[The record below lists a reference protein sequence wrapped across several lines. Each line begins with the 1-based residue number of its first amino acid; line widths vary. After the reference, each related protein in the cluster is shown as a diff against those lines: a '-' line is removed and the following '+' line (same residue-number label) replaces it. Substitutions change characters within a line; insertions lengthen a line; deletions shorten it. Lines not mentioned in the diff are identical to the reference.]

1 MATQTN
7 YPSYLPEDFKGL
19 PSLPDGNRRI
29 YFRQNNDGSKT
40 LVGEII
46 PKSRIVIRYPQGS
59 TIDII
64 PPDSV
69 GSGEIKDGSIQSED
83 LASEI
88 ITTPQEARDIVAAAI
103 AREAGE

>member
-1 MATQTN
+1 MATQSN

-29 YFRQNNDGSKT
+29 YFRPNDDGSKT

-46 PKSRIVIRYPQGS
+46 PKSRIVIRYPAGS

-69 GSGEIKDGSIQSED
+69 GSEQIENESVEMED
-83 LASEI
+83 LSPRVKEQMADRVS
-88 ITTPQEARDIVAAAI
+88 QQDLDNFQV
-103 AREAGE
+103 

>member
-29 YFRQNNDGSKT
+29 YFRPNDDGSKT

-46 PKSRIVIRYPQGS
+46 PKSRIVIRYPAGS

-64 PPDSV
+64 PADSV
-69 GSGEIKDGSIQSED
+69 GSEQIENESVEMED
-83 LASEI
+83 LSPRVKEQMADRVSQ
-88 ITTPQEARDIVAAAI
+88 QELDNFQV
-103 AREAGE
+103 

>member
-29 YFRQNNDGSKT
+29 YFRPNDDGSKT

-46 PKSRIVIRYPQGS
+46 PKSRIVIRYPAGS

-64 PPDSV
+64 PADSV
-69 GSGEIKDGSIQSED
+69 GSEQIENESVEMED
-83 LASEI
+83 LSPRVKEQMADRVS
-88 ITTPQEARDIVAAAI
+88 QQDLDNFQV
-103 AREAGE
+103 

>member
-29 YFRQNNDGSKT
+29 YFRPNDDGSKT

-46 PKSRIVIRYPQGS
+46 PKSRIVIRYPAGS

-69 GSGEIKDGSIQSED
+69 GSEQIENESVEMED
-83 LASEI
+83 LSPRVKEQMADRVSQ
-88 ITTPQEARDIVAAAI
+88 QELDNFQV
-103 AREAGE
+103 

>member
-1 MATQTN
+1 MATQKN

-29 YFRQNNDGSKT
+29 YFRPNDDGSKT

-46 PKSRIVIRYPQGS
+46 PKSRIVIRYPAGS

-64 PPDSV
+64 PADSV
-69 GSGEIKDGSIQSED
+69 GSEQIENESVEMED
-83 LASEI
+83 LSPRVKEQMADRVS
-88 ITTPQEARDIVAAAI
+88 QQDLDNFQV
-103 AREAGE
+103 

>member
-29 YFRQNNDGSKT
+29 YFRPNDDGSKT

-46 PKSRIVIRYPQGS
+46 PKSRIVIRYPAGS

-69 GSGEIKDGSIQSED
+69 GSEQIEDESVEMED
-83 LASEI
+83 LSPRVKEQMADRVSQ
-88 ITTPQEARDIVAAAI
+88 QELDNFQV
-103 AREAGE
+103 

>member
-1 MATQTN
+1 MATQSN

-29 YFRQNNDGSKT
+29 YFRPNDDGSNT

-59 TIDII
+59 TIDVL
-64 PPDSV
+64 PPSSV
-69 GSGEIKDGSIQSED
+69 GSDEIKDGSIRPED
-83 LASEI
+83 LAPETV
-88 ITTPQEARDIVAAAI
+88 TTPQEAREIVAAAI

>member
-29 YFRQNNDGSKT
+29 YFRPNDDGSKT

-64 PPDSV
+64 PADSV
-69 GSGEIKDGSIQSED
+69 GSEQIENESVEMED
-83 LASEI
+83 LSPRVKEQMADRVS
-88 ITTPQEARDIVAAAI
+88 QQDLDNFQV
-103 AREAGE
+103 

>member
-1 MATQTN
+1 MATQSN

-29 YFRQNNDGSKT
+29 YFRPNDDGSKT

-46 PKSRIVIRYPQGS
+46 PKSRIVIRYPAGS

-64 PPDSV
+64 PPNSV
-69 GSGEIKDGSIQSED
+69 GSQEIRDGGVQMED
-83 LASEI
+83 LNPEI

>member
-29 YFRQNNDGSKT
+29 YFRPNDDGSKT

-46 PKSRIVIRYPQGS
+46 PKSRIVIRYPAGS

-69 GSGEIKDGSIQSED
+69 GSEQIENESVEMED
-83 LASEI
+83 LSPRVKEQMADRVS
-88 ITTPQEARDIVAAAI
+88 QQDLDNFQV
-103 AREAGE
+103 

>member
-29 YFRQNNDGSKT
+29 YFRPNDDGSKT

-46 PKSRIVIRYPQGS
+46 PKSRIVIRYPAGS

-64 PPDSV
+64 PADSV
-69 GSGEIKDGSIQSED
+69 GSEQIANESVEMED
-83 LASEI
+83 LSPRVKEQMADRVS
-88 ITTPQEARDIVAAAI
+88 QQDLDNFQV
-103 AREAGE
+103 

>member
-29 YFRQNNDGSKT
+29 YFRPNDDGSKT

-46 PKSRIVIRYPQGS
+46 PKSRIVIRYPAGS

-69 GSGEIKDGSIQSED
+69 GSEQIENESVEMED
-83 LASEI
+83 LSPRVKEQMAERVS
-88 ITTPQEARDIVAAAI
+88 QQDLDKFQV
-103 AREAGE
+103 

>member
-1 MATQTN
+1 MATQKN

-29 YFRQNNDGSKT
+29 YFRPNDDGSKT

-46 PKSRIVIRYPQGS
+46 PKSRIVIRYPAGS

-64 PPDSV
+64 PADSV
-69 GSGEIKDGSIQSED
+69 GSEQIANESVEMED
-83 LASEI
+83 LSPRVKEQMADRVS
-88 ITTPQEARDIVAAAI
+88 QQDLDNFQV
-103 AREAGE
+103 

>member
-29 YFRQNNDGSKT
+29 YFHPNDDGSKT

-46 PKSRIVIRYPQGS
+46 PKSRIVIRYPAGS

-64 PPDSV
+64 PADSV
-69 GSGEIKDGSIQSED
+69 GSEQIENESVEMED
-83 LASEI
+83 LSPRVKEQMADRVS
-88 ITTPQEARDIVAAAI
+88 QQDLDNFQV
-103 AREAGE
+103 

>member
-1 MATQTN
+1 MATQKN

-29 YFRQNNDGSKT
+29 YFRPNDDGSKT

-46 PKSRIVIRYPQGS
+46 PKSRIVIRYPAGS

-64 PPDSV
+64 PADSV
-69 GSGEIKDGSIQSED
+69 GSEQIADESVEMED
-83 LASEI
+83 LSPRVKEQMADRVS
-88 ITTPQEARDIVAAAI
+88 QQDLDNFQV
-103 AREAGE
+103 